1 MAACERWLR
10 ARRIRQIRA
19 AFHAEV
25 SGSASSTGA
34 AGTSFSAE
42 CTTPSGFGTLVS
54 SLRGT
59 REVRVEERQQE
70 LRGDP
75 PADLNH

>member
-10 ARRIRQIRA
+10 ARCIRQIRA
-19 AFHAEV
+19 ACHAEV
-25 SGSASSTGA
+25 SGSASSTDA
-34 AGTSFSAE
+34 AGTSCSAE

-59 REVRVEERQQE
+59 REVPLGEQRQK

-75 PADLNH
+75 PAEMNH